1 MTVIVDKIIKSFAYK
16 AHLKSLLLTRKV
28 LNQQPTV
35 YLSSTPVRH
44 NPKYIARRAVLYVPG
59 HDERKIKKIP
69 ALNVDCAVLDCEDG
83 VAITKKEEARHNIRS
98 ILDEMEFGRT
108 ECSVRINS
116 VESGLAED
124 DFTEIFKAVRLPP
137 TIMIPKVD
145 KIQHVEWVAQ
155 QIKKH
160 LKNRQLPDKF
170 RLILFVESA
179 QGLLD
184 LRDICKR
191 AVELSND
198 YPFVLDGLI
207 FGSDDYCAD
216 VGATRTPEAIEL
228 LLARQQIVL
237 IAKSFRIQAVD
248 LVYIDYKDLTGLKK
262 QSIEGVRMGFTGKQV
277 IHPGQVPVVQEAFS
291 PSVERINWARELIK
305 LFEEHQIS
313 GKGAF
318 TYKGT
323 MIDKPLLL
331 QAQNVLQMAKLV
343 EGKNKPFL

>member
-1 MTVIVDKIIKSFAYK
+1 MTVIVDKIIKTFTYK
-16 AHLKSLLLTRKV
+16 VHLKSLLARKT
-28 LNQQPTV
+28 LNQNSNI
-35 YLSSTPVRH
+35 YFSSSLPHYNR
-44 NPKYIARRAVLYVPG
+44 KYIARRAVLYVPG

-83 VAITKKEEARHNIRS
+83 VAITKKEDARKNIRK

-116 VESGLAED
+116 VESGFAED

-145 KIQHVEWVAQ
+145 KVQHVEWVAH
-155 QIKKH
+155 QIKKN

-184 LRDICKR
+184 LREICKK
-191 AVELSND
+191 AVELSHE
-198 YPFVLDGLI
+198 YPFILDGLI

-216 VGATRTPEAIEL
+216 IGATRTPDAIEL
-228 LLARQQIVL
+228 LLARQKIVL
-237 IAKSFRIQAVD
+237 IAKSFRIQAID
-248 LVYIDYKDLTGLKK
+248 LVYIDYKDLSGLKK
-262 QSIEGVRMGFTGKQV
+262 QSIEGVHMGFTGKQV
-277 IHPGQVPVVQEAFS
+277 IHPGQVPIVQDAFS
-291 PSVERINWARELIK
+291 PSLDRIHWARELIK
-305 LFEEHQIS
+305 LFEEHQQS

-318 TYKGT
+318 TYKGA

-331 QAQNVLQMAKLV
+331 QAKNVLEMAELV
-343 EGKNKPFL
+343 EGMSKKMP